1 MARVDLLRPRKRPL
15 SAERLETLAALAGIS
30 RLELKIEKVV
40 LGGDGLARWRDLP
53 IFVPRAAPGDVVEAR
68 IIERRPSYARAEIE
82 RVITAGPM
90 RREAPCPFYA
100 RCGGCQ
106 LQHIEDEAQ
115 LGLKAAAALETL
127 RRLGG
132 IDPAR
137 LTRCRVGKPVSDRR
151 WGYRLRAQVHTE
163 QDEDG
168 AIGVGFRRRRS
179 HDLVRV
185 DRCAVLAPALDA
197 RLPDLP
203 RLLAAEV
210 RAGKAVPGRLGL
222 AAKDLDEDSPVVA
235 APPLEELPGGELE
248 IELQGRRLTF
258 DARCFIQAHGGLLEP
273 LARSAVGS
281 FEGET
286 AVDLYA
292 GVGFFTIGLADRYG
306 SVTAVEGDSAAAR
319 HARNNLRLN
328 GLRHCSVEW
337 AAIESW
343 VDGKAGGEGLQPG
356 LDRVLV
362 DPPRVGLSWNVR
374 RALLRAAPAR
384 LTYVSCDSATL
395 ARDLGELTRD
405 FDLETITFF
414 DLFPQTAHLETVVQ
428 LRRRC

>member
-1 MARVDLLRPRKRPL
+1 M
-15 SAERLETLAALAGIS
+15 
-30 RLELKIEKVV
+30 

-53 IFVPRAAPGDVVEAR
+53 IFVPRAAPGDVVDAR
-68 IIERRPSYARAEIE
+68 ITERRPSYARAEIE
-82 RVITAGPM
+82 RVITPGPL

-106 LQHIEDEAQ
+106 LQHIKDEAQ
-115 LGLKAAAALETL
+115 VGLKAAAALETL

-132 IDPAR
+132 IEPAR
-137 LTRCRVGKPVSDRR
+137 LRRCRVEEPVSDRQ
-151 WGYRLRAQVHTE
+151 WGYRLRAQVHIE

-168 AIGVGFRRRRS
+168 AVGVGFRRRRS

-185 DRCAVLAPALDA
+185 DRCPVLAPALDA

-203 RLLAAEV
+203 RLLAAEA
-210 RAGKAVPGRLGL
+210 RAGKAVPGRLDL
-222 AAKDLDEDSPVVA
+222 AAKNLREDSPVVA
-235 APPLEELPGGELE
+235 APPLGGLPSGELE
-248 IELQGRRLTF
+248 IELPGRRLAF
-258 DARCFIQAHGGLLEP
+258 DARCFIQAHGGLLEA

-281 FEGET
+281 FEGDA

-292 GVGFFTIGLADRYG
+292 GVGFFTIGLADRYE

-328 GLRHCSVEW
+328 GLRHCRVER

-343 VDGKAGGEGLQPG
+343 IEGRAGGDGLQPG

-374 RALLRAAPAR
+374 RALLRTAPAR
-384 LTYVSCDSATL
+384 LTYVSCDAATL

-414 DLFPQTAHLETVVQ
+414 DIFPQTAHLETVVQ
-428 LRRRC
+428 LRRRR